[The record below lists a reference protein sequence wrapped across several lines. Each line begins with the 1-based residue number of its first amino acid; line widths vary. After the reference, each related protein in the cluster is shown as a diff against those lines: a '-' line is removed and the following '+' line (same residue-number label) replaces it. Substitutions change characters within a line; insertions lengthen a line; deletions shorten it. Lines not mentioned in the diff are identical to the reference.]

1 MGNRGF
7 IDQFELFPAHAGV
20 IRIASNGIPLDAL
33 FPAHA
38 GVILRRCA
46 MMRRYTT
53 VPRTRGGD
61 PTIFITRVCSI
72 ICSPHTRG

>member
-1 MGNRGF
+1 MSKVF
-7 IDQFELFPAHAGV
+7 DLFPAHAGV
-20 IRIASNGIPLDAL
+20 ILIAVIFVLSDPL

-38 GVILRRCA
+38 GVILRVLPPL
-46 MMRRYTT
+46 YPPQT

-61 PTIFITRVCSI
+61 PCNHLASMCET

>member
-1 MGNRGF
+1 M
-7 IDQFELFPAHAGV
+7 
-20 IRIASNGIPLDAL
+20 

-38 GVILRRCA
+38 GVILFSIFC
-46 MMRRYTT
+46 TFEIGN

-61 PTIFITRVCSI
+61 PKTEEIVKLGE